1 MLKIKRHIISVLI
14 IIWSVNSYAQNSQ
27 VMYYMR
33 IPQNHLMN
41 PAIKP
46 GNKFNIGLPVISGIN
61 FGFGNNFLNLDNLFT
76 PGDTISSWPPADFNV
91 DKLAG
96 SLKDNNT
103 IFADANIQ
111 LFGLGFMIGQDLNIF
126 FDVTDRVE
134 VKTIFPKEIMKLYI
148 SGYDQFLNQTINL
161 SGLNMRAQYFREV
174 GVGFSKDV
182 TGKLRVG
189 AKAKLLFGVASLNF
203 DNRAL
208 SLKINNDFSQTITAD
223 ASLDISGKQRINTL
237 KDDLSSGGKI
247 GQFFRDY
254 LKTPF
259 SNTGLGIDLG
269 AVYTINNMLSVSAAV
284 TDIGYINWKDDLKS
298 YEANTT
304 FGFQG
309 ISLEDIV
316 NKIPSVDSL
325 LKAIADTVKNSF
337 LENATPAAYKTF
349 LPTNVTIGA
358 NLNLYSVVSLGVLS
372 NTKIY
377 AGHVKEAFT
386 LSANAYLG
394 KIFSASLS
402 YTMANYS
409 YNNFGFGMSFKAGPG
424 QIYLIADKIP
434 VNWSK
439 LYMEKGGGGYSAI
452 PLPENWNMMSFQ
464 MGFNISF
471 GKVERVKRTVSKKL
485 DKPMIIVE

>member
-1 MLKIKRHIISVLI
+1 MAKLNKLIISALL
-14 IIWSVNSYAQNSQ
+14 IIWSVSSYAQNSQ

-41 PAIKP
+41 PASKP
-46 GNKFNIGLPVISGIN
+46 GNKINIGLPVISGIN
-61 FGFGNNFLNLDNLFT
+61 FGFGNNFLNLNNLFAS
-76 PGDTISSWPPADFNV
+76 GDTISSWPPADFNI

-111 LFGLGFMIGQDLNIF
+111 LLGLGFMIGKDLSIF
-126 FDVTDRVE
+126 LDVNDRVE
-134 VKTIFPKEIMKLYI
+134 VKTMFPKDIMKLYI
-148 SGYDQFLNQTINL
+148 SGYDQFLDQTINL

-174 GVGFSKDV
+174 GLGFSRDV

-189 AKAKLLFGVASLNF
+189 ARAKLLFGVASLNF
-203 DNRAL
+203 DNR
-208 SLKINNDFSQTITAD
+208 SMTLKVNTDFSQTITAD
-223 ASLDISGKQRINTL
+223 ASLDISGKQRVNTL

-247 GQFFRDY
+247 GKFFKDY

-269 AVYTINNMLSVSAAV
+269 AVYSFNNMLSVSAAV

-298 YEANTT
+298 FEANTT
-304 FGFQG
+304 FKFQG
-309 ISLEDIV
+309 ISLEDLV
-316 NKIPSVDSL
+316 NQVPSVDSL

-337 LENATPAAYKTF
+337 LENANPAAYKTF
-349 LPTNVTIGA
+349 LPTNITLGA
-358 NLNLYSVVSLGVLS
+358 NINLTSMLTLGVIS
-372 NTKIY
+372 NSKIY
-377 AGHVKEAFT
+377 AGHIKEAFT

-394 KIFSASLS
+394 KVFSASLS

-424 QIYLIADKIP
+424 QIYIIADKIP

-439 LYMEKGGGGYSAI
+439 LYIEKGGGGYSGI

-471 GKVERVKRTVSKKL
+471 GKVERVNKTVSPKL